1 MAKASKSTRAAR
13 LKRLLELVA
22 KKHAPEYEPEA
33 AGAALVELGFP
44 KDADLFDIDL
54 SYAYLRGLEFPQTAG
69 KKGDSAGVPWVRA
82 SLDEARLGGVEELVA
97 RLRYSRLIDAKLPG
111 NNALDESNLVKIEGQ
126 GVALPLLPPQGHRGS
141 VRALAPLE
149 GGWLASGGEGGT
161 VRIWEVET
169 GKLAF
174 AALVLTGELAQVVV
188 RLDKDG
194 VTLCAPAGSRP
205 WRARAVGEA
214 RLPAD
219 PLLHAAARF
228 LYRSFALPLYRFP
241 ERFEWVGPEDE
252 DKDEKTRCIRLK
264 WPNVSGFEWQKQVF

>member
-1 MAKASKSTRAAR
+1 REVR
-13 LKRLLELVA
+13 VLE
-22 KKHAPEYEPEA
+22 
-33 AGAALVELGFP
+33 
-44 KDADLFDIDL
+44 
-54 SYAYLRGLEFPQTAG
+54 
-69 KKGDSAGVPWVRA
+69 
-82 SLDEARLGGVEELVA
+82 
-97 RLRYSRLIDAKLPG
+97 
-111 NNALDESNLVKIEGQ
+111 
-126 GVALPLLPPQGHRGS
+126 GHRGP
-141 VRALAPLE
+141 VNALAPLE

-174 AALVLTGELAQVVV
+174 AALVLTGELAPVEV

-205 WRARAVGEA
+205 WRARTVGEA

-219 PLLHAAARF
+219 SLLHEAARF

>member
-1 MAKASKSTRAAR
+1 M
-13 LKRLLELVA
+13 
-22 KKHAPEYEPEA
+22 
-33 AGAALVELGFP
+33 
-44 KDADLFDIDL
+44 
-54 SYAYLRGLEFPQTAG
+54 
-69 KKGDSAGVPWVRA
+69 PWVRA

-149 GGWLASGGEGGT
+149 GGWLASGGIDGTVRIWEVKTSQEVQVLEGHRGSVLALAPLEGGWLASGGRDGTVRIWEVETGREVRVLEGHQDWVLALAPLEGGWLASGGSNGTVRIWEVGTGREVRVLEGHQDWVNALAPLEGGWLASGGEGGT

-194 VTLCAPAGSRP
+194 
-205 WRARAVGEA
+205 
-214 RLPAD
+214 
-219 PLLHAAARF
+219 
-228 LYRSFALPLYRFP
+228 
-241 ERFEWVGPEDE
+241 
-252 DKDEKTRCIRLK
+252 
-264 WPNVSGFEWQKQVF
+264 